1 MYTGLHLP
9 IEGHLGC
16 FQFGMSMS
24 KDAVNIPVLVLCGQK
39 NKFAVLN
46 QSVYLVAQFWGCIV
60 RLCLAL

>member
-1 MYTGLHLP
+1 
-9 IEGHLGC
+9 
-16 FQFGMSMS
+16 MS